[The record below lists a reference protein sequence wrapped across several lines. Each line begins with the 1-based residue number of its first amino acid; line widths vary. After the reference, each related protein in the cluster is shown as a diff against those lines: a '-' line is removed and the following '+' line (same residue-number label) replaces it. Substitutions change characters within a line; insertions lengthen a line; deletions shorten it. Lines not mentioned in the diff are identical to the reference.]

1 LKLKLETLGAGRW
14 KLSVTKAKPDASN
27 ALMEDV
33 QQRLDLESLVGLD
46 EEGMEHKGTFQPSGD
61 TMAARIVVVNGV
73 VQQQV
78 DGVSYL
84 LQFHTLRAKA
94 SKEIRFKFADRV
106 LEKKVPFSFQDIPL
120 P

>member
-1 LKLKLETLGAGRW
+1 
-14 KLSVTKAKPDASN
+14 
-27 ALMEDV
+27 MEEV
-33 QQRLDLESLVGLD
+33 QQRLDMDSLVGLD
-46 EEGMEHKGTFQPSGD
+46 EDGMEHKGTFQPSGD

-84 LQFHTLRAKA
+84 LQLPTLRAKTA
-94 SKEIRFKFADRV
+94 KEIRFKFADRV
-106 LEKKVPFSFQDIPL
+106 LEKKVPFSFLNVPL

>member
-1 LKLKLETLGAGRW
+1 MPDPRYVLLGDQQVVEDKR
-14 KLSVTKAKPDASN
+14 KLSLAID
-27 ALMEDV
+27 D
-33 QQRLDLESLVGLD
+33 
-46 EEGMEHKGTFQPSGD
+46 EGMEHKGTFQPGGD

-84 LQFHTLRAKA
+84 LQMPSLRGKTV
-94 SKEIRFKFADRV
+94 KEIRFKFADRV
-106 LEKKVPFSFQDIPL
+106 LEKKVPFAFQDVPL